1 MANCSNGFS
10 AAGNHLGV
18 NLSFTKFL
26 FVVSRDQ
33 DEVASRIRT
42 AGGLIARGFY
52 NDFEAAG
59 VRDGQPHESIHFLV
73 SEEVA
78 GTSGIAA
85 ARYAAQVSAKYRPRL
100 QETELE
106 LRRRL
111 GDAAEVLSIDG
122 AVRSPRYTSSE
133 LYDYAYRKAVARRSG
148 RFARNAFVLPMSKS
162 AEWWAKSSLERH
174 AFFYPHVDQA
184 TGCPVNGHARTA
196 QAGRRYSAGSIT
208 IPTGTTVRTNS
219 TS

>member
-1 MANCSNGFS
+1 MANGNNGFS

-26 FVVSRDQ
+26 FVVSCDQ

-42 AGGLIARGFY
+42 VGGLIARGFY
-52 NDFEAAG
+52 NDFDADG
-59 VRDGQPHESIHFLV
+59 VWDEQPHESIHSLV
-73 SEEVA
+73 SEGVA

-85 ARYAAQVSAKYRPRL
+85 ACYAAQVSAKYRPRL

-162 AEWWAKSSLERH
+162 AEWWAKPSLERH

-184 TGCPVNGHARTA
+184 TGCPVTLA
-196 QAGRRYSAGSIT
+196 QRRLESRRYSAGSTT
-208 IPTGTTVRTNS
+208 IQTGTIVLTNS
-219 TS
+219 TA

>member
-1 MANCSNGFS
+1 MANGSNGFS

-52 NDFEAAG
+52 DDFEADG
-59 VRDGQPHESIHFLV
+59 VRDGQPHESMHFLV
-73 SEEVA
+73 SEGVA

-85 ARYAAQVSAKYRPRL
+85 ARCAAQVSAKYRPRL

-106 LRRRL
+106 LRRL

-122 AVRSPRYTSSE
+122 AVRSQRYASSE
-133 LYDYAYRKAVARRSG
+133 LYDYAYRKAVARKSG
-148 RFARNAFVLPMSKS
+148 PFARNAFVLPMSKS

-174 AFFYPHVDQA
+174 AFFYPHVD
-184 TGCPVNGHARTA
+184 
-196 QAGRRYSAGSIT
+196 
-208 IPTGTTVRTNS
+208 
-219 TS
+219 

>member
-1 MANCSNGFS
+1 M
-10 AAGNHLGV
+10 
-18 NLSFTKFL
+18 
-26 FVVSRDQ
+26 
-33 DEVASRIRT
+33 
-42 AGGLIARGFY
+42 
-52 NDFEAAG
+52 
-59 VRDGQPHESIHFLV
+59 PSIGP
-73 SEEVA
+73 A
-78 GTSGIAA
+78 
-85 ARYAAQVSAKYRPRL
+85 L

-133 LYDYAYRKAVARRSG
+133 LYDYAYRKAVARRSW

-184 TGCPVNGHARTA
+184 TGCPVSGHARAA
-196 QAGRRYSAGSIT
+196 QAGSTLFRRLYRNPDGYDRSGEFDFATYFECEDEHEHVETFESLCTALRDMGNNPEWRFVNEGSLWR
-208 IPTGTTVRTNS
+208 GSRVQGW
-219 TS
+219 